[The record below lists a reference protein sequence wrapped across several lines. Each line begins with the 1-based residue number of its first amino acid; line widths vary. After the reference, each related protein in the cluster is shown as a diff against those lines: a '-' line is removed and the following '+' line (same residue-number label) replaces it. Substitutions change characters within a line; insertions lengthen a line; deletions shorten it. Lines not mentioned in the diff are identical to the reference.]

1 MGAMGLNA
9 ALHPQ
14 AGARRRLVLGYAGL
28 ALVCLLLFA
37 AAGTD
42 WQRGT
47 RTMWDGLYDAVWN
60 LGPPLL
66 LGLAVWPVT
75 KRLQSCSTAA
85 ALAGHLAGALAFVL
99 AWLLLDWGSAALF
112 FGLDHANASAEQ
124 GLAWRAAGG
133 VFGYGAMVAGFG
145 GVLHARQAQAAALQ
159 AAQAE
164 RDAARA
170 QAALVRA
177 ELALIQGKLNP
188 HFLFNTLNSLLMLT
202 RRDPGAAESALHT
215 FSRLMRY
222 VLDRSREPEARVELR
237 EELAFVRD
245 YLSLEQLRLG
255 ERLRLAW
262 AIAPEAEDA
271 LLPPLTLQPLVEN
284 AVLHGIAPQIG
295 GGLLSL
301 SAQRQGDLLL
311 LEVQDDGP
319 GAVWPAPQ
327 TGRIGIGLDALQRR
341 LQLDPS
347 GRARLDIRTQPGAG
361 FAVRVELPFET

>member
-1 MGAMGLNA
+1 MNA

-47 RTMWDGLYDAVWN
+47 RTLWDGLYDAVWN

-262 AIAPEAEDA
+262 AIAP
-271 LLPPLTLQPLVEN
+271 
-284 AVLHGIAPQIG
+284 
-295 GGLLSL
+295 
-301 SAQRQGDLLL
+301 
-311 LEVQDDGP
+311 
-319 GAVWPAPQ
+319 
-327 TGRIGIGLDALQRR
+327 
-341 LQLDPS
+341 
-347 GRARLDIRTQPGAG
+347 
-361 FAVRVELPFET
+361 